1 MDSGILNIVILGIVF
16 LFIIL
21 IIFFL
26 SLFKVFKKDRKE
38 ATGTSIFFNLFM
50 IFSLGTILFILLCTL
65 ALGLLC
71 K

>member
-1 MDSGILNIVILGIVF
+1 MDNGILYIVIFGSVF

-26 SLFKVFKKDRKE
+26 NLFNVFKKDKKE
-38 ATGTSIFFNLFM
+38 KTGTSIFFNLFM
-50 IFSLGTILFILLCTL
+50 IFSLGAILFILLCTL